1 MNDKLTG
8 KSILV
13 LSDNDLLARA
23 IELNL
28 GKTWT
33 VGVLLLTPESAVRRG
48 SRAGVD
54 RHADL
59 IVVAMSSPASEPV
72 VALSRASLGGRIGQ
86 VPILIISDRPFDSR
100 SDDRI
105 IHLDFP
111 FDISRLRGKVAEILQ
126 VDSSISPPAQL
137 QKERPSS
144 NV

>member
-1 MNDKLTG
+1 LNDKLQG

-28 GKTWT
+28 SKTWT
-33 VGVLLLTPESAVRRG
+33 VDVLLLTPESAVRRR

-72 VALSRASLGGRIGQ
+72 VALSRASLCGRIGQ

-111 FDISRLRGKVAEILQ
+111 FDINRLRGKVAEILQ

-137 QKERPSS
+137 QQERPSS